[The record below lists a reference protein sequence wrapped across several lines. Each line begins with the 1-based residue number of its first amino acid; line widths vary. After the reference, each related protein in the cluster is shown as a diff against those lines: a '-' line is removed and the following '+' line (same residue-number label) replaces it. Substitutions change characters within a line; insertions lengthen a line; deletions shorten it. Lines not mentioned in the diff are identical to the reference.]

1 MLKNGLEKFKKQIS
15 NHSNGFW
22 AKVGE
27 HKYTERARRF
37 LIAKG
42 MEKMEESNGEEL

>member
-1 MLKNGLEKFKKQIS
+1 MTHLQYP
-15 NHSNGFW
+15 NHSKGFW

-27 HKYTERARRF
+27 YEYTERARGF

-42 MEKMEESNGEEL
+42 IEKMEEMMESNGAEL

>member
-1 MLKNGLEKFKKQIS
+1 MHEMTHLQYP
-15 NHSNGFW
+15 NHSKGFW

-27 HKYTERARRF
+27 YKFTERARGF

-42 MEKMEESNGEEL
+42 MEKMDEMLDSNGAEL